1 MTTARERLHHIWRL
15 SRAEQLWRDGKRV
28 ELMHRAMGFAALAVV
43 TLAPL
48 LILVAAANPLKQ
60 RGFALW
66 VVDGMGLSGSP
77 ADSVQRLF
85 ATPARVLSATSV
97 FSVLA
102 LVVFGVTFA
111 ASVQTGY
118 EKIWLLPSGR
128 WHKVWRQAVWLV
140 AMTAYLYGEVQSG
153 LVLHR
158 RWWESTIRVTLTL
171 LFGVLFFWW
180 GQWFLIGG
188 RVHWRALLP
197 GAAATMTG
205 LVGLRGFSIH
215 VFAPLIVSNAVSYGA
230 LGTVLV
236 VQSWLI
242 GVGFVVYGG
251 ALLGQVWAPEE
262 EKHGGD

>member
-1 MTTARERLHHIWRL
+1 MRRRLHGVWER
-15 SRAEQLWRDGKRV
+15 SRAEELWRSGKEV

-48 LILVAAANPLKQ
+48 LILVAAADPFKR

-66 VVDGMGLSGSP
+66 VVDGMGLSGSS
-77 ADSVQRLF
+77 AHSVQRLF
-85 ATPARVLSATSV
+85 AAPGLVLSATSV
-97 FSVLA
+97 FSVPA
-102 LVVFGVTFA
+102 LVVFGLTFA

-118 EKIWLLPSGR
+118 EKIWGLPSGP
-128 WHKVWRQAVWLV
+128 WHKVWRQAVWL
-140 AMTAYLYGEVQSG
+140 AALTAYLYAEVQSG
-153 LVLHR
+153 QVLQR
-158 RWWESTIRVTLTL
+158 GWAASSLRVTLTL

-197 GAAATMTG
+197 GAAATMVG
-205 LVGLRGFSIH
+205 LVGLRGFSVL
-215 VFAPLIVSNAVSYGA
+215 VFAPLIVSNAISYGA

-242 GVGFVVYGG
+242 GVGYVVFGG

-262 EKHGGD
+262 DKRVG

>member
-1 MTTARERLHHIWRL
+1 MAAVRERLRSVWRL
-15 SRAEQLWRDGKRV
+15 SRAERLWRRGKDV

-48 LILVAAANPLKQ
+48 LILVAAANPFKQ

-77 ADSVQRLF
+77 AHSVQRLF
-85 ATPARVLSATSV
+85 TAPSKVLSATSV

-102 LVVFGVTFA
+102 LVVFGLTFA

-118 EKIWLLPSGR
+118 EKIWGLPSGP
-128 WHKVWRQAVWLV
+128 WHKVWRQAVWL
-140 AMTAYLYGEVQSG
+140 AALTAYLYGEVQSG
-153 LVLHR
+153 LVLQRH
-158 RWWESTIRVTLTL
+158 WWESTIRVTLTL
-171 LFGVLFFWW
+171 LSGVVFFWW

-188 RVHWRALLP
+188 RTHWRALLP
-197 GAAATMTG
+197 GAVATMAG
-205 LVGLRGFSIH
+205 LVGLRGFSVR

-242 GVGFVVYGG
+242 GVGYVVYGG

-262 EKHGGD
+262 EWES